1 MFCWIGRNTVFE
13 KVAFEQRPKGVGQV
27 ATERPSGWWEQW
39 AGGLGRRYLESLRTS
54 KASVAAKEQAGRM
67 RWGRVA
73 DIVGRGRIPAQSWA
87 DSGSD

>member
-1 MFCWIGRNTVFE
+1 MFRWIGRDTIFE

-27 ATERPSGWWEQW
+27 ATERPPGWWKQW
-39 AGGLGRRYLESLRTS
+39 AGGLGQRYPESLRTS
-54 KASVAAKEQAGRM
+54 KASVAAKEQAGRT

-73 DIVGRGRIPAQSWA
+73 DIVGRGRILAQSCG